1 MRINSFPRI
10 GWVAFLFWPN
20 LSFAH
25 SPSKGLAG
33 FYTGILHVYSEVSLV
48 IGLLAL
54 GLLVGQS
61 CSTDKQ
67 RKLLVVFLLA
77 IVISSAMASFALMG
91 ITAKAVLLVHWTLVV
106 LVCLHA
112 ALLPKWREK
121 FAFASVPLMGL
132 IMGQLTVPDAGELWP
147 FLVTLVGS
155 ITACVLGFLYSF
167 ALVDFLYQRF
177 QLLWQRTIFRVVSAW
192 LFAISF
198 LLLAVQFVSKNI

>member
-1 MRINSFPRI
+1 MRTHSFPRI
-10 GWVAFLFWPN
+10 GWLAFLLWPN

-33 FYTGILHVYSEVSLV
+33 FYTGILHVYSEVSLL

-67 RKLLVVFLLA
+67 RKLLVVFLFA
-77 IVISSAMASFALMG
+77 IVMSCAVASFALIE
-91 ITAKAVLLVHWTLVV
+91 ITPKAVLLVHWTLVV

-147 FLVTLVGS
+147 FLVTLAGS

-167 ALVDFLYQRF
+167 SLVDFLYQRF
-177 QLLWQRTIFRVVSAW
+177 QLLWQRTILRVVSAW

-198 LLLAVQFVSKNI
+198 LLLAVQLANKHA